1 MMNGALKKKTT
12 SGEVDDSSQS
22 NIKKFRIS
30 KEIVVLCPWKSESW
44 KLVLLN
50 ELVKVELPSW
60 TWKILESNAKEISNF

>member
-22 NIKKFRIS
+22 NTKKFLIS
-30 KEIVVLCPWKSESW
+30 KEIVVLCPWMSESW

-50 ELVKVELPSW
+50 ELV
-60 TWKILESNAKEISNF
+60 